1 MSALRQTLAEY
12 LRVRRGLGFEM
23 PQDDR
28 LLEGFV
34 AFLEHAGA
42 ERITTELAL
51 SWARQ
56 PVHAHPHRW
65 RQRLS
70 VARGFAQHLATIDPA
85 SEIPSTDLL
94 PGTRQRLA
102 PHIFTDGEIV
112 ALMTAARQLTPP
124 SRAARHETLIGLL
137 AVTGMRPGEA
147 IGLDRADVDLR
158 RGVVHVRAGKQKKQ
172 REVPLHETTIS
183 ALGDYARQRDARF
196 PTPSTPAFFIGARGR
211 RMGRE
216 ELNRTFTLLVDQIGV
231 QCRGARQRPRP
242 HELRHSLAVHTLID
256 WHRTG
261 EDIDRRM
268 PLLSALLGHAD
279 PASTWWYLEAV
290 PELMAL
296 VSPRLEQLPE
306 VLA

>member
-1 MSALRQTLAEY
+1 MSSLREALADY
-12 LRVRRGLGFEM
+12 LRVRRRLGFEM
-23 PQDDR
+23 PQDGR

-51 SWARQ
+51 TWARQ

-70 VARGFAQHLATIDPA
+70 VARGFARHLATIDPA
-85 SEIPSTDLL
+85 SEIPSSDLL

-102 PHIFTDGEIV
+102 PHIYSDAEIV
-112 ALMTAARQLTPP
+112 ALMAAARGLKPP
-124 SRAARHETLIGLL
+124 LRAARHETLIGLL

-158 RGVVHVRAGKQKKQ
+158 RGVVHVRAGKQRKQ
-172 REVPLHETTIS
+172 REVPLHESTTG
-183 ALGDYARQRDARF
+183 ALGAYARQRDARF
-196 PTPSTPAFFIGARGR
+196 PSPSTPAFFIGARGR

-216 ELNRTFTLLVDQIGV
+216 ELNRTFILLLDQAGV
-231 QCRGARQRPRP
+231 EGRGARRRPRP
-242 HELRHSLAVHTLID
+242 HDLRHSLAVRTLID
-256 WHRTG
+256 WHHAG

-268 PLLSALLGHAD
+268 PLLSALLGHVD

-296 VSPRLEQLPE
+296 VSQRLERLPE
-306 VLA
+306 AFS

>member
-1 MSALRQTLAEY
+1 MSSLRQTLADY

-51 SWARQ
+51 AWARQ
-56 PVHAHPHRW
+56 PAGVHPHRW

-70 VARGFAQHLATIDPA
+70 VARGFARHLATIDPD

-94 PGTRQRLA
+94 PGTRQRLP
-102 PHIFTDGEIV
+102 PHIFTDEEIV

-147 IGLDRADVDLR
+147 IALDRADVDLH

-172 REVPLHETTIS
+172 REVPLHATTVS

-196 PTPSTPAFFIGARGR
+196 PAPSTPAFFIGARGR

-216 ELNRTFTLLVDQIGV
+216 ELNRTFNALVEQIGV

-256 WHRTG
+256 WHHAG

-268 PLLSALLGHAD
+268 PRLSALLGHAD

-296 VSPRLEQLPE
+296 VSQRLQQLPE